1 MKIGRSQIDREKRKI
16 AKDYPEFKGIEPRVT
31 EKDVKPQD
39 EWYKK
44 LDLGVP
50 KHFRHIYRLQFT
62 KSVKTAD
69 RVPIERILMVTL
81 DEKFKIIKVI
91 ESR

>member
-1 MKIGRSQIDREKRKI
+1 MIDKKKINKIKRKI
-16 AKDYPEFKGIEPRVT
+16 SREFPEFKGIEPRVT

-44 LDLGVP
+44 LNLGVP

-81 DEKFKIIKVI
+81 DENFKIIKVI

>member
-1 MKIGRSQIDREKRKI
+1 MKIGRSQIDRVKRKI

-50 KHFRHIYRLQFT
+50 KHFRHICRLQFT

>member
-1 MKIGRSQIDREKRKI
+1 MKIGRSQIDRVKRKI

-81 DEKFKIIKVI
+81 DENFKIIKVI

>member
-1 MKIGRSQIDREKRKI
+1 MKIGRSQIDRVKRKI

-81 DEKFKIIKVI
+81 DENFKIIKII

>member
-1 MKIGRSQIDREKRKI
+1 VKIGRSQIDRVKRKI

-81 DEKFKIIKVI
+81 DENFKIIKVI